1 MLKQLKEMFLEEPGD
16 EGRNDADIRLAA
28 AALLIEVARADH
40 EQDSAEDAA
49 MATLLANTLDLD
61 GDTIDTLLED
71 ARHRVEN
78 ATSLFEFTSLIKDQ
92 YSIEEKRS
100 LVQSMWHV
108 AYADASLDKYEEHV
122 IRRVA
127 ELIYLPHPDF
137 IAAKLA
143 ARAQV
148 EQFSG

>member
-1 MLKQLKEMFLEEPGD
+1 MLRQLKELFREEPGD
-16 EGRNDADIRLAA
+16 EGREEADIRMAA

-61 GDTIDTLLED
+61 GATIDTLMQD
-71 ARHRVEN
+71 ARRKVED
-78 ATSLFEFTSLIKDQ
+78 ATSLFEFTRLINDH
-92 YSIEEKRS
+92 YSIDEKRS

-143 ARAQV
+143 ARSQV
-148 EQFSG
+148 EQYSG

>member
-1 MLKQLKEMFLEEPGD
+1 V
-16 EGRNDADIRLAA
+16 AA

-61 GDTIDTLLED
+61 SETIDTLMED
-71 ARHRVEN
+71 ARHEVED
-78 ATSLFEFTSLIKDQ
+78 ATSLFEFTRLINDH

-143 ARAQV
+143 ARSQV
-148 EQFSG
+148 EQYSG